1 MSSRSSSPASLS
13 KLNVQAS
20 EWKPPTPPAAP
31 ASSRGESTPQKP
43 SRTRRGGRSSR
54 RGNGNN
60 GNDGGRRTPQPQQH
74 APRES
79 KQAQQLKVH
88 APGCSCARLARTRG
102 RHAAEGRASGYVVA
116 SRDAKAPDLHFGSDE
131 RDFGKRPE
139 KSEGAPAGP
148 GERTAQR
155 PAADRGEDAA
165 LRRRR
170 EALLSDAIADAV
182 KREANGPARVSCA
195 ACMLDGAWRN
205 GAIAVAGP
213 PERVGAACAAANRAL
228 FGDFGAGRFPPAGM
242 WHGRGAPVCVP
253 ISVRGLLQSRAL
265 GTAVPLP
272 PDYAMPPPPP
282 GCYPL
287 VDAKHHVVEVFDV
300 ISFPAADDHLLVLCT
315 VDAYGVLSLDLPGG
329 KRRLAETAW
338 EAAAREAANVAGL
351 RVAVG
356 GDRLGGAD
364 GALDC
369 GGAAFRAE
377 AARDGQ
383 SVRFFVLRAEE
394 AAPDDM
400 PVDEAP

>member
-1 MSSRSSSPASLS
+1 MLLR
-13 KLNVQAS
+13 
-20 EWKPPTPPAAP
+20 
-31 ASSRGESTPQKP
+31 
-43 SRTRRGGRSSR
+43 
-54 RGNGNN
+54 
-60 GNDGGRRTPQPQQH
+60 
-74 APRES
+74 APR
-79 KQAQQLKVH
+79 AD
-88 APGCSCARLARTRG
+88 ARG

-265 GTAVPLP
+265 GCVEIGALVLLASASTPSTRRARWRGDAGSSPLDRARTAASSPRNDLVKNFRVHPTHWLISTQALGTAVPLP

-377 AARDGQ
+377 AARDG
-383 SVRFFVLRAEE
+383 RASASSSSARRRPPPTTCRSTRRPEAPFIHLVADDTPVD
-394 AAPDDM
+394 AAP
-400 PVDEAP
+400 